1 MSGNFPNN
9 QSKKKAPLPLMI
21 AGVILLLG
29 IVAFFVFRN
38 GDDDGGAPSPR
49 NEIKMIS
56 LPPPPPPPPPPKQ
69 EPPKPEEPK
78 FQKEDAP
85 SEEKPPDKAPEPEAA
100 PISTSIQGN
109 DASGL
114 AAGNGGGMGGN
125 GFGGKG
131 GGGGSKYGWYAGK
144 VQARVADALRTHKK
158 TRSAIMS
165 VQVRVWADNTGRISK
180 VSLAQSTGNPELDAA
195 IKNEVLANVVLSE
208 PPPQGMPMPIVMKF
222 NARRPN

>member
-1 MSGNFPNN
+1 
-9 QSKKKAPLPLMI
+9 
-21 AGVILLLG
+21 
-29 IVAFFVFRN
+29 
-38 GDDDGGAPSPR
+38 
-49 NEIKMIS
+49 
-56 LPPPPPPPPPPKQ
+56 PPPPPPPPPKQ

-78 FQKEDAP
+78 FQKEEAP

-100 PISTSIQGN
+100 PLSTSIQGN

-144 VQARVADALRTHKK
+144 VQTRVAEALRSHKK
-158 TRSAIMS
+158 TRSAVMC
-165 VQVRVWADNTGRISK
+165 VQVRVWADNTGRINK

-195 IKNEVLANVVLSE
+195 IKNEVLADVVLSE
-208 PPPQGMPMPIVMKF
+208 PPPPGMPMPIVMKF